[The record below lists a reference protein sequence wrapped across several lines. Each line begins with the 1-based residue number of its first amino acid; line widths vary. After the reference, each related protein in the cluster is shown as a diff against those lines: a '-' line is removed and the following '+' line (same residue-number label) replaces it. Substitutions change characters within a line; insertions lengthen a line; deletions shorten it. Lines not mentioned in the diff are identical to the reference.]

1 MALPDCRGSPTHD
14 FDACLAAAYS
24 NVASLT
30 AALVEL
36 QAENGT
42 LRRHFQQLHESLPT
56 LLEAARQD
64 GLREKDNQSVAH
76 ASVVA
81 ELHQEL
87 VSAHEALQNRE
98 PRAGPNLPNLRDMG
112 EALTAAHAA
121 CASLLAETDDLKA
134 QLAACRAER
143 DAAER
148 AERQARVASQRVSQ
162 AGAAASSRAPPAAL
176 ERAQDTASA
185 VSPLG
190 VAAAAARAA
199 FRAQRLEEDD
209 EPPEASA
216 LRAFSRHAKR

>member
-1 MALPDCRGSPTHD
+1 MALPDCRGSPTQD

-42 LRRHFQQLHESLPT
+42 LRRHFQQLHENLPA

-87 VSAHEALQNRE
+87 VSAHEALQSRE
-98 PRAGPNLPNLRDMG
+98 PRAGPNLRDMG

-190 VAAAAARAA
+190 VAAAGGPAAIRAPM
-199 FRAQRLEEDD
+199 LEEDD